1 LLKKAKSTYT
11 LTCGYAVDGLG
22 FYYIPNSV
30 VVRPRARA
38 KTTLVRV
45 VEGNMNVM
53 QVRMEM
59 ERLVL
64 AKVSWDVE
72 IEKNMFKIVF
82 PSKGEMLR
90 MIEWGEL
97 QTKDQKAKLVIEEL
111 GGGRDI
117 KQVMKKVWVQM
128 AKLPSELRDY
138 LTIWAISTILG
149 VTKNVDMSFTRQ
161 YNCPRM

>member
-1 LLKKAKSTYT
+1 
-11 LTCGYAVDGLG
+11 
-22 FYYIPNSV
+22 
-30 VVRPRARA
+30 
-38 KTTLVRV
+38 V

-111 GGGRDI
+111 GGGGDI
-117 KQVMKKVWVQM
+117 KQVMKKVWVRWQ
-128 AKLPSELRDY
+128 
-138 LTIWAISTILG
+138 
-149 VTKNVDMSFTRQ
+149 
-161 YNCPRM
+161 NCQVS